1 MDSEEEKSP
10 RLRYPLSIINYP
22 LPPSRPTHV
31 RYWVMLC
38 LCVLSFLTYFD
49 RSFITRIQGTIQHDL
64 IISDTQMG
72 FIFSAFWLAYA
83 LFELPGGWLGDRFG
97 ARGTL
102 VRVVLA
108 WSLFTALSGSAV
120 GFISLLACRF
130 LFGVG
135 EAGAYPNIDRVQA
148 KWFPAS
154 SRGMASGLLW
164 LVARWGAAFSP
175 LLFGALMRLL
185 ASKGFQSAISR
196 FPAAQQLASVPV
208 WRMAFWA
215 CGIIGIAWAV
225 FFWAWF
231 RDDPADKPSVN
242 AAELLLITN
251 GRIQRKRERQD
262 RKVWAALFSSPSLWG
277 LAFVYVFGSFGFSFF
292 LSWMPRF
299 LKSVHHI
306 DYDKSEWMSA
316 LPMFC
321 AGIASVVGGWISD
334 RLVARTGRKR
344 FARALLPVAGS
355 LFAAVAIFG
364 LRYAQTPH
372 QAVALMCI
380 TMAAYDI
387 GLGAKWA
394 AIIDVGGAHS
404 GIASGFVNM
413 LGNLGGNFLQPFIGA
428 AIFTHFGW
436 PTLFAVYAITYVL
449 AAAMWLFIEPDKQFY
464 EEAESPAPRGFPVD
478 IR

>member
-1 MDSEEEKSP
+1 MF
-10 RLRYPLSIINYP
+10 
-22 LPPSRPTHV
+22 
-31 RYWVMLC
+31 C

-49 RSFITRIQGTIQHDL
+49 RAFITRIQGVIQHDL
-64 IISDTQMG
+64 TISDTQMG

-83 LFELPGGWLGDRFG
+83 LFELPGGWLGDYFG

-102 VRVVLA
+102 TRVVLA

-120 GFISLLACRF
+120 GFYSLLTCRF

-135 EAGAYPNIDRVQA
+135 EAGAYPNIARVQA

-154 SRGMASGLLW
+154 SRATASGLLW

-175 LLFGALMRLL
+175 LLFGKLMRLL
-185 ASKGFQSAISR
+185 AAPGYHDLIGR
-196 FPAAQQLASVPV
+196 LPAGERLASVPA

-215 CGIIGIAWAV
+215 CGVIGIAWALW
-225 FFWAWF
+225 FWIWF

-242 AAELLLITN
+242 AAELHRITS
-251 GRIQRKRERQD
+251 GRKQRKRERHD
-262 RKVWAALFSSPSLWG
+262 AALWHDLLRSRSLWG

-306 DYDKSEWMSA
+306 DYDKSEWMST

-321 AGIASVVGGWISD
+321 AGIASLLGGWISD
-334 RLVARTGRKR
+334 RLVARSGRKR
-344 FARALLPVAGS
+344 FARAILPVAGS
-355 LFAAVAIFG
+355 LFAAAAIFG
-364 LRYAQTPH
+364 LRYARTPH

-394 AIIDVGGAHS
+394 AIIDVGGPHS
-404 GIASGFVNM
+404 GVASGFVNM

-428 AIFTHFGW
+428 MIFNRFGW
-436 PTLFAVYAITYVL
+436 PTLFGVYSITYVL
-449 AAAMWLFIEPDKQFY
+449 AAAMWLFIEPDKQFH
-464 EEAESPAPRGFPVD
+464 EDPADASLLSGFPVMPSVG
-478 IR
+478 RGRNG